1 MAIARLTYG
10 SRRFVLGL
18 VALLLLLLL
27 LLPAQTQGLLL
38 QFGGPLGQVMAWPIQ
53 ALAGLTGSVREL
65 WDGYVALQDVHE
77 ENHRL
82 RRETELLREENN
94 RLREFAVTAERL
106 GALLQFKEQQRFES
120 VGARVI
126 GKDAT
131 NWYQAILLDKGE
143 SDGVEVEMGVVT
155 PAGVVGRVVKTTL
168 STAVVLLL
176 TDPNNAVA
184 GLVQRTRDEGIVE
197 GTSQRGVR
205 IKHIP
210 LLSGVREGDWIVTS
224 GLVGGFPRGLP
235 IGTVTKI
242 EKEEGELFQV
252 AEVDAAVNFA
262 KLEEVLVITKLPGGA
277 APDVFHLSPQKA
289 SKVTP

>member
-38 QFGGPLGQVMAWPIQ
+38 QFGGPVGQVIAWPIE
-53 ALAGLTGSVREL
+53 ALAGLTGSAREL
-65 WDGYVALQDVHE
+65 WDGYVALQNVHE
-77 ENHRL
+77 DNRRL
-82 RRETELLREENN
+82 LRETDLLREENN
-94 RLREFAVTAERL
+94 RLREHAVTAQRL
-106 GALLQFKEQQRFES
+106 AALLQFKEQQSFHS
-120 VGARVI
+120 LPARVI

-131 NWYQAILLDKGE
+131 NWYQAVLLDKGE
-143 SDGVEVEMGVVT
+143 SDGVQPEMGVIT
-155 PAGVVGRVVKTTL
+155 PAGAVGRIVKTTL
-168 STAVVLLL
+168 STSVVLLL

-197 GTSQRGVR
+197 GTARRGIR

-210 LLSGVREGDWIVTS
+210 LLSTVEDGDWIVTS

-242 EKEEGELFQV
+242 EMEEGELFKV
-252 AEVDAAVNFA
+252 AEVDPAVDFS
-262 KLEEVLVITKLPGGA
+262 KLEEVLIITVLPD
-277 APDVFHLSPQKA
+277 APTPDAFHLSSQKA
-289 SKVTP
+289 STESP

>member
-38 QFGGPLGQVMAWPIQ
+38 QFGGPIGQVIAWPIQ
-53 ALAGLTGSVREL
+53 ALAGLTGSVGEL
-65 WDGYVALQDVHE
+65 WDGYVALQNVQVD
-77 ENHRL
+77 NHRL
-82 RRETELLREENN
+82 QREAELLREENN
-94 RLREFAVTAERL
+94 LLREHAVRAQRL
-106 GALLQFKEQQRFES
+106 ATLLQFKEQQPFQS
-120 VGARVI
+120 LAARVI

-131 NWYQAILLDKGE
+131 NWYQAVLLDKGE
-143 SDGVEVEMGVVT
+143 SDGVQPEMGVIT
-155 PAGVVGRVVKTTL
+155 PAGAVGRIVKTTL
-168 STAVVLLL
+168 STSVVLLL

-197 GTSQRGVR
+197 GTVRRGIR

-210 LLSGVREGDWIVTS
+210 LLSTVQDGDWIVTS

-242 EKEEGELFQV
+242 EKEDGELFKV
-252 AEVDAAVNFA
+252 AEVDPAVDFA
-262 KLEEVLVITKLPGGA
+262 KLEEVLIITVLPD
-277 APDVFHLSPQKA
+277 APGPDAFHLSSRNV
-289 SKVTP
+289 SKDSP